1 LPCSHT
7 IRESPP
13 ESTIALVAIC
23 FLGSI
28 AIACAKAPPG
38 NAAEPKLAAAQATA
52 VTTVAHT
59 EDTPDNTATDS
70 KDEPRTPRPEPFV
83 ELPVPDLEPS
93 VVSFPPSAPF
103 PQPVLISAHGAG
115 DSAREMCEF
124 WRAVLGDRGIVLCPA
139 GPRMR
144 AHEEGRYYPDHHAL
158 ERITFAAVRA
168 LAERYPREADMRRIV
183 YTGYSQGA
191 TMGALMIPEHGA
203 ECPRLILVEGGFDDW
218 TTARAL
224 TFKKAGGNRV
234 LFACGRQACKT
245 GADRSAAWLKS
256 VGVLARVVTRVGAG
270 HTIGVIDA
278 AMPEFDWLVEGDSR
292 WTPNAGL
299 PPTNTGSR

>member
-1 LPCSHT
+1 M
-7 IRESPP
+7 
-13 ESTIALVAIC
+13 TIALVAIC
-23 FLGSI
+23 LLGFV
-28 AIACAKAPPG
+28 ALGCTKAPPG
-38 NAAEPKLAAAQATA
+38 NAPEPKLAVAQATA
-52 VTTVAHT
+52 GTTPTHS
-59 EDTPDNTATDS
+59 EDGASATSTTSDE
-70 KDEPRTPRPEPFV
+70 KDEPPAPRPEPFV
-83 ELPVPDLEPS
+83 ELKVPDLEPS
-93 VVSFPPSAPF
+93 VVSFPASAPF

-168 LAERYPREADMRRIV
+168 LAETYAREADMQRIV

-256 VGVLARVVTRVGAG
+256 AGVPARVVSRVGAG
-270 HTIGVIDA
+270 HTIAVIDA
-278 AMPEFDWLVEGDSR
+278 AMPEFDWLVEGDPR

-299 PPTNTGSR
+299 PRQNAGSR